1 MQIYRPTT
9 MTDLKPLTP
18 RQQQIFDL
26 IRENI
31 SETGMPPTR
40 AEIAEFFGFKSA
52 NAAEEH
58 LKALAKKGYI
68 EMLPGTSRGIR
79 LAQEFSEE
87 SGLPLIG
94 RVAAGE
100 PILAQEHVEENYKID
115 GSLFHPAADYLLRV
129 HGESMKDIGI
139 LDGDLLAV
147 HQTTDVKNG
156 QVIVARV
163 EDDVTVK
170 RFKREGNV
178 VYLHAENEDFSPIEV
193 DLSTQQFNVEGIA
206 VGVIRSADW
215 M

>member
-1 MQIYRPTT
+1 MEN
-9 MTDLKPLTP
+9 LKPLTA

-26 IRENI
+26 IKENI
-31 SETGMPPTR
+31 ANTGMPPTR

-79 LAQEFSEE
+79 LTEE
-87 SGLPLIG
+87 LMEAAGLPLIG

-100 PILAQEHVEENYKID
+100 PILAEQHIEDHYDID
-115 GSLFHPAADYLLRV
+115 GSLFNPSADYLLRV
-129 HGESMKDIGI
+129 NGESMKDIGI
-139 LDGDLLAV
+139 MDGDLLAV
-147 HQTTDVKNG
+147 HQTTDVQNG

-163 EDDVTVK
+163 DDDVTVK

-178 VYLHAENEDFSPIEV
+178 VYLHAENEDFSPIKV
-193 DLSTQQFNVEGIA
+193 DLANQHFNVEGIA
-206 VGVIRSADW
+206 VGVIRNADW